1 MFDKKFDKKN
11 PALYVHIPFCFS
23 KCDYCDFFSVSC
35 KEKIPDSYVDALC
48 KELDFYVQKY
58 QIENLKTVYIG
69 GGTPSLLSS
78 FQIEKLISYIL
89 SKSKSKPKE
98 ITFEANPESLS
109 LEKLQSLE
117 KSGVNRLSLG
127 IQSFNEKALS
137 AVNRHCSAKI
147 ALGALEL
154 VKKNWHGTL
163 NLDIIAG
170 LPFLSDD
177 DFLADLQKIV
187 SYNPEHI
194 SMYTLTVEEE
204 TPLFK
209 KISDGLQFNS
219 DFADSLWLKG
229 FDFLKKNGY
238 FQYEVSNFCK
248 KGFEST
254 HNMIYWKQG
263 DYLGIGSG
271 ATGTLWFD
279 DFALRTSE
287 FCLRTDAFVARTGSF
302 ADKSDACLQE
312 IGGFSTRSGGFSTR
326 SGSFGTE
333 SGGFGEKSSDFAD
346 ETGSFGAESGGLG
359 VKSGGFGEKSGGFVA
374 ETGKVCGLRWTNTKN
389 LDAYIKFWTKDFALS
404 AQTFAEKREGFAE
417 KSATYLARTS
427 TCLRENGG
435 LGEKT
440 DGFYKQNG
448 TQIKIPCEIEKIDLK
463 TREFEYIMMGFRTI
477 YGISFKKYKKLFKN
491 LNPYFGN
498 LENRLKKSS
507 VWNDFVSKNYAY
519 FKKSIFG
526 KNVYATLSSKGLL
539 FLNELLIDL
548 LD

>member
-23 KCDYCDFFSVSC
+23 KCDYCDFFSVPC

-78 FQIEKLISYIL
+78 FQIEKLISHIL

-98 ITFEANPESLS
+98 ITFEANPESLN
-109 LEKLQSLE
+109 LGKLQSLE

-127 IQSFNEKALS
+127 IQTFNEKALA

-147 ALGALEL
+147 AVNALEL

-177 DFLADLQKIV
+177 DFLTDLQKIV

-204 TPLFK
+204 TVLFK
-209 KISDGLQFNS
+209 KISDGLQFNC
-219 DFADSLWLKG
+219 DFADNQWLMG

-248 KGFEST
+248 KGFESA

-271 ATGTLWFD
+271 ATGTLWVD
-279 DFALRTSE
+279 DFTWRTSD
-287 FCLRTDAFVARTGSF
+287 FCSSTDAFLR
-302 ADKSDACLQE
+302 E
-312 IGGFSTRSGGFSTR
+312 
-326 SGSFGTE
+326 
-333 SGGFGEKSSDFAD
+333 
-346 ETGSFGAESGGLG
+346 
-359 VKSGGFGEKSGGFVA
+359 SGGFVA
-374 ETGKVCGLRWTNTKN
+374 KSGNFSMRSDSSGDGRSKVCGLRWTNTKN
-389 LDAYIKFWTKDFALS
+389 LDAYIKFWTKDFPLN
-404 AQTFAEKREGFAE
+404 AQIFAKKRKDFA
-417 KSATYLARTS
+417 KK
-427 TCLRENGG
+427 TCSFSKQTGG
-435 LGEKT
+435 
-440 DGFYKQNG
+440 
-448 TQIKIPCEIEKIDLK
+448 QIKIPCEIEKIDLK

-498 LENRLKKSS
+498 LENRLEKSS

-526 KNVYATLSSKGLL
+526 KNVYAVLSNKGLL
-539 FLNELLIDL
+539 FLNELLLDL

>member
-11 PALYVHIPFCFS
+11 SALYVHIPFCFS

-48 KELDFYVQKY
+48 KELDFYIQKY

-98 ITFEANPESLS
+98 ITFEANPESLN

-209 KISDGLQFNS
+209 KISDGLQFNY

-248 KGFEST
+248 KGFESA

-279 DFALRTSE
+279 DFALRT
-287 FCLRTDAFVARTGSF
+287 DAFVARTSSF
-302 ADKSDACLQE
+302 ADKSDFCLRE
-312 IGGFSTRSGGFSTR
+312 SGGFSTRSGGFV
-326 SGSFGTE
+326 TE
-333 SGGFGEKSSDFAD
+333 TAKF
-346 ETGSFGAESGGLG
+346 
-359 VKSGGFGEKSGGFVA
+359 
-374 ETGKVCGLRWTNTKN
+374 CGLRWTNTKN
-389 LDAYIKFWTKDFALS
+389 LDTYIKFWTKNFALN

-427 TCLRENGG
+427 TCLQESADFA
-435 LGEKT
+435 EKT
-440 DGFYKQNG
+440 DGFCKQNG
-448 TQIKIPCEIEKIDLK
+448 TKIKIPCEIEKIDLK

-526 KNVYATLSSKGLL
+526 KNVYATLSSKGVL

>member
-312 IGGFSTRSGGFSTR
+312 SGGFSTR
-326 SGSFGTE
+326 

-346 ETGSFGAESGGLG
+346 
-359 VKSGGFGEKSGGFVA
+359 

-389 LDAYIKFWTKDFALS
+389 LDAYIKFWTKDFSLN

-427 TCLRENGG
+427 ACLQENTDFAEKTGSSG
-435 LGEKT
+435 TKNTDFAEKT
-440 DGFYKQNG
+440 DGFATKTEKSVE